1 MSNFDLE
8 KLEREH
14 EAALGAAVAAYLRLR
29 HGCNWEREPEAL
41 RAVCHELE
49 FLLRALV
56 SRDGTWNASCDGIS
70 PATDMLPE
78 AIEVVQP
85 FDLRLRGKAY
95 WLEGT
100 DEQWGLKV
108 GNSITPFFF
117 SASVAEEANVLSEY
131 LIQFG
136 DAGRSLARDN

>member
-1 MSNFDLE
+1 VSNFDLE

-70 PATDMLPE
+70 PATDMLPK
-78 AIEVVQP
+78 P
-85 FDLRLRGKAY
+85 SRLSSRLTSGFAVRLIGSK
-95 WLEGT
+95 
-100 DEQWGLKV
+100 GLTSN
-108 GNSITPFFF
+108 G
-117 SASVAEEANVLSEY
+117 A
-131 LIQFG
+131 
-136 DAGRSLARDN
+136 